1 MSPFDKPFYARGDD
15 EMDDFGD
22 PSSIGESGEEYDEE
36 AEEEEEVGEP
46 SSAIGGAMGERLSV
60 GGVGGG
66 QDLAARGGGG
76 GRWPHVGWARKRAI
90 AQPYRRGRAK

>member
-36 AEEEEEVGEP
+36 EEEEEEAGEP
-46 SSAIGGAMGERLSV
+46 ASSIGGAMGERPSV

-66 QDLAARGGGG
+66 EAPAVVNR
-76 GRWPHVGWARKRAI
+76 P
-90 AQPYRRGRAK
+90 